1 MFSLKNPEL
10 VHKAYLKKIVLPEYP
25 FLSFVKQIFIVHQN
39 VFENHMIF
47 CLLCLPFQFQ
57 SFNSIWTFLSPKK
70 HCFKSIVLSLCLN
83 VSFQIGDLQTI
94 WLRVAPPPPLPQ
106 IQIHFWDIFQ
116 AGCQSAAK
124 KQGCQSAANKK
135 CQVIVAFL
143 GLLLLK
149 NFS

>member
-57 SFNSIWTFLSPKK
+57 SFNTIWTFLSPKK

-94 WLRVAPPPPLPQ
+94 WHRVAPPPLFLKSRSISGIYFKQVASLLPRNRVASPLPTKNAKSLW
-106 IQIHFWDIFQ
+106 HF
-116 AGCQSAAK
+116 
-124 KQGCQSAANKK
+124 
-135 CQVIVAFL
+135 
-143 GLLLLK
+143 
-149 NFS
+149 